1 MSDYMVQESTG
12 DVTVRYSHGAA
23 TFHWLTALLVLGQL
37 YVGFTFGEMPKGPER
52 AQWFLVHKT
61 LGATIL
67 IVTLL
72 RLGYRLINPPPP
84 YPRDLPKWDRF
95 LAVWSHRI
103 VYAALILLPLTGLI
117 AVSDGAKTGW
127 VKLLWGLQLPAVPG
141 ISEATGEL
149 SANVHVFLVWSAI
162 VLLSLHVLAAI
173 YHHFLARDVAAGRMP
188 PFPATG
194 PDPVEG

>member
-1 MSDYMVQESTG
+1 MSDYMVAESTG
-12 DVTVRYSHGAA
+12 DVTVRYSRGAA
-23 TFHWLTALLVLGQL
+23 IFHWLTALLVLGQL
-37 YVGFTFGEMPKGPER
+37 YVGFTFSDMPKGPDR
-52 AQWFLVHKT
+52 MHWFAIHKT

-117 AVSDGAKTGW
+117 AVSARAREGMVG
-127 VKLLWGLQLPAVPG
+127 LLWGLQLPAVPG
-141 ISEATGEL
+141 ISEQTGEL
-149 SANVHVFLVWSAI
+149 SGNVHVVLVWSAI
-162 VLLSLHVLAAI
+162 VLLTLHVLAAI
-173 YHHFLARDVAAGRMP
+173 YHEFVARDVAAGRMP
-188 PFPATG
+188 PLPATG
-194 PDPVEG
+194 PDRVEG